1 MKLNTI
7 LFRSISLICILT
19 LLSLTFQ
26 GVAQATEHV
35 SDASQAMLDA
45 QRDSQAADVSAWGWA
60 GAILGPMGILIATL
74 HTPTPPINRLIG
86 KSSEYVAIYTATYQ
100 QNVKGRQTRQ
110 AATGCAGATLVYVLF
125 YLMADSSSN

>member
-1 MKLNTI
+1 MKLNSV

-19 LLSLTFQ
+19 LFSLTFQ
-26 GVAQATEHV
+26 QVVQATEHV

-45 QRDSQAADVSAWGWA
+45 QQDAEAADVTAWGWA
-60 GAILGPMGILIATL
+60 GGLLGPMGILIATIY
-74 HTPTPPINRLIG
+74 TPTPPINRMIG